1 MKRRTTGMKK
11 NLKADL
17 MLVIV
22 TLGWGISYYL
32 MDIALSDVDAFT
44 LNAYRFLGAFFV
56 AGLITFN
63 KIKSVNRET
72 LKYSIFVG
80 VALFFVYTGATFGV
94 KYTTLSNSGF
104 LCALAVMFVPIFEF
118 LFFRKK
124 PERKIVFAVTVSLIG
139 IMLLTL
145 EDDFSINI
153 ANLKGDMLC
162 IMCAVAYAIDLIIT
176 DRAVAKPEVNAY
188 QLGVFQLGVT
198 GTLML
203 IMAVIF
209 EKPHLPETAEVW
221 QSIIFLSIFCTGIA
235 FIVQAVAQQYTTAS
249 HVGII
254 FTLEPVFAGIV
265 AFFLAGEV
273 LTVKAYIGAAL
284 MIGALFIT
292 EIDFSGTK
300 KLKGS
305 DK

>member
-1 MKRRTTGMKK
+1 MKK

-32 MDIALSDVDAFT
+32 MDIALADVDAFT

-56 AGLITFN
+56 AALLTFGR
-63 KIKSVNRET
+63 IKGVNRQT
-72 LKYSIFVG
+72 LKYSAFVG
-80 VALFFVYTGATFGV
+80 IALFFVYTGATFGV

-104 LCALAVMFVPIFEF
+104 LCALSVIFVPIFEF
-118 LFFRKK
+118 LLFRKK
-124 PERKIVFAVTVSLIG
+124 PEKKIVFAVIVSLIG

-145 EDDFSINI
+145 EDDFSINTE
-153 ANLKGDMLC
+153 NLKGDLLC
-162 IMCAVAYAIDLIIT
+162 VMCAVAYALDLIIT
-176 DRAVAKPEVNAY
+176 DKAVSKPEVNAY
-188 QLGVFQLGVT
+188 QLGVFQLGAT
-198 GTLML
+198 GVLML

-209 EKPHLPETAEVW
+209 EEPHLPGTAAVW

-265 AFFLAGEV
+265 AFLMAGEV
-273 LTVKAYIGAAL
+273 LTAREYFGAFI
-284 MIGALFIT
+284 MIGALFIA
-292 EIDFSGTK
+292 EIDFKPIRSK
-300 KLKGS
+300 KN
-305 DK
+305 

>member
-1 MKRRTTGMKK
+1 MWI
-11 NLKADL
+11 ADPICAFIISVL
-17 MLVIV
+17 ILLSVFPLVRHSSRVLLHYVPEGKESLWQSVKEVICAMEGV
-22 TLGWGISYYL
+22 RGIASPQ
-32 MDIALSDVDAFT
+32 
-44 LNAYRFLGAFFV
+44 
-56 AGLITFN
+56 
-63 KIKSVNRET
+63 
-72 LKYSIFVG
+72 
-80 VALFFVYTGATFGV
+80 FFVYTGATFGV

-292 EIDFSGTK
+292 EIDFSGIK

>member
-145 EDDFSINI
+145 EDDFSINM
-153 ANLKGDMLC
+153 AHLKGDLLC
-162 IMCAVAYAIDLIIT
+162 LMCAVAYAVDLVLT
-176 DRAVAKPEVNAY
+176 EKAVSHEEVDAF

-198 GTLML
+198 GILNMIL
-203 IMAVIF
+203 AFMI
-209 EKPHLPETAEVW
+209 EEPHMPQTPSVW
-221 QSIIFLSIFCTGIA
+221 GCVLFLSIFCTGIA

-292 EIDFSGTK
+292 EIDFSGIK